1 MSEICRKKEKFMLTD
16 MKRIYLI
23 PTIRIQAVDAEDD
36 VLEMSLPVFDEKNPN
51 TEQSSEISNGAEI
64 LVNQHSVWDEE

>member
-1 MSEICRKKEKFMLTD
+1 LQKKEKFMLTD

-23 PTIRIQAVDAEDD
+23 PTIRVQAVDAEDD
-36 VLEMSLPVFDEKNPN
+36 VLEMSLPVFDEKNPY

-64 LVNQHSVWDEE
+64 LVNQRSVWDEE

>member
-1 MSEICRKKEKFMLTD
+1 

-23 PTIRIQAVDAEDD
+23 PTIRVQSVDAEDNI
-36 VLEMSLPVFDEKNPN
+36 LEMSLPVFDEKNPY
-51 TEQSSEISNGAEI
+51 TVESSQISSGTEI